1 MYEITWSQK
10 QGSVPRSF
18 QRTILKV
25 PWGSQIVNK
34 AYSFKTPKSA
44 YLNIAMYWKKIEILL
59 YIRNNTRFRSEIYR

>member
-34 AYSFKTPKSA
+34 AYSFKTLKSA
-44 YLNIAMYWKKIEILL
+44 YLNRKKIEILL
-59 YIRNNTRFRSEIYR
+59 YIRNNTRFGSEIYR

>member
-25 PWGSQIVNK
+25 PWESQIVNK
-34 AYSFKTPKSA
+34 AYFFKTLKSA

-59 YIRNNTRFRSEIYR
+59 YIRNDTRFGSEIYR